1 LSRPTVLEEEDAM
14 AIEELLKRQRAA
26 LEAGD
31 VAGARKLFGEIQ
43 AEIDR
48 EDAWDWLDN
57 NEPEGYEQLIGTLE
71 QPRKRPLA
79 PSSQAELDH
88 LIEVFKWCRDH
99 GIELAELEVSEYA
112 YKYREAVAYM
122 RRITESDE
130 PAASQVAAMRGV
142 IERIKRDAGQQATR
156 ARARGWKGKGETAR
170 SRGHQFALEDGRV
183 GLVIVGP
190 SATIRRIRS
199 RVKWYVDWD
208 LSVDDALLSE
218 LLS

>member
-1 LSRPTVLEEEDAM
+1 MT
-14 AIEELLKRQRAA
+14 IEELLKRQRAA

-31 VAGARKLFGEIQ
+31 VAGARKLFEEIQ

-48 EDAWDWLDN
+48 ENAWDWLDS
-57 NEPEGYEQLIGTLE
+57 NEPESYEQLIGTLE
-71 QPRKRPLA
+71 QPRKRPLS
-79 PSSQAELDH
+79 PSSQAELGQ

-99 GIELAELEVSEYA
+99 GIELAELEVSEHA
-112 YKYREAVAYM
+112 HRYREAVACM
-122 RRITESDE
+122 VRIIESDE
-130 PAASQVAAMRGV
+130 PDASQVAAMRQLV
-142 IERIKRDAGQQATR
+142 ERIKRGPSQR
-156 ARARGWKGKGETAR
+156 AERAWTGGWKGKGEKAR

-208 LSVDDALLSE
+208 LTIDDALLSGIRRTAQADE
-218 LLS
+218 